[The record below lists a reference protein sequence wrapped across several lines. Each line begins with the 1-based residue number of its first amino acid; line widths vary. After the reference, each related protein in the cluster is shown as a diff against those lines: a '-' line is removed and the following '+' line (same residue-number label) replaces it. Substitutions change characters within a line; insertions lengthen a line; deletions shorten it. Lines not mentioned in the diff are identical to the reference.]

1 MTVVRAAGGVP
12 VRTVPD
18 GIEVLVVHRPGYDDW
33 TFPKGKLDAG
43 ETFEDAAVREV
54 EEEAGLRGTLGA
66 ELPST
71 HYVDSRGRSKVVRW
85 WAMDHAAASGDAAA
99 DNEVDEVV
107 WLPVDDA
114 RARLSYDRDVPLL
127 DALVVVLS
135 S

>member
-1 MTVVRAAGGVP
+1 MADVHAAGGV
-12 VRTVPD
+12 VHRSRD
-18 GIEVLVVHRPGYDDW
+18 GVVEVLLVHRPKYDDW